1 MLKESEKLVESN
13 ILEGIV
19 SIKALISAREMNIN
33 DRAIHTVLF
42 DESKINSKP
51 YELRYLK
58 SKAKVHKFNIEFV
71 NSDKIASM
79 TIGSSHGGII
89 ALCGDRTFA
98 KPDKPKPN
106 GFYVMLEGVE
116 DPYNFGQALRTLY
129 AAGVD
134 GIVLTPRNWMGVA
147 GVVCRASAGAS
158 ELFPMFISECA
169 DAVEYFKANGYQI
182 VCADKNNAVSIFK
195 TTLLYPIFLILG
207 GEKRGISRTI
217 LDKADVTVNLDYGRD
232 FNASLSTSS
241 AASILAYEI
250 FRQNIDV

>member
-1 MLKESEKLVESN
+1 MLKESEKLAESN

-19 SIKALISAREMNIN
+19 SIKALISARENNIN
-33 DRAIHTVLF
+33 DRPIHTVLF
-42 DESKINSKP
+42 DESKNKP
-51 YELRYLK
+51 YELKYLK

-71 NSDKIASM
+71 SSDKILSM
-79 TIGSSHGGII
+79 VIGNSHGGII
-89 ALCGDRTFA
+89 ALCGDRMFV
-98 KPDKPKPN
+98 KPESPKPN

-158 ELFPMFISECA
+158 ELFPMFISECL

-182 VCADKNNAVSIFK
+182 VCADKNNAVSVFK
-195 TTLLYPIFLILG
+195 TTLLYPIFLIVG
-207 GEKRGISRTI
+207 GEKRGISRAV
-217 LDKADVTVNLDYGRD
+217 LDNTDVIVRLEYGRE
-232 FNASLSTSS
+232 FSASLSTSS
-241 AASILAYEI
+241 AASILAYEV
-250 FRQNIDV
+250 FRQNQNL